1 MSSIF
6 AFGKRRTDMGKFR
19 KIRFRRMLVMLML
32 MLLVSCVEAVEP
44 VAITPTSNIF
54 AKKATSCIIVKD
66 KADTD
71 SSNNKVSKQ
80 WDDNFISGLGH
91 SDLGCD

>member
-1 MSSIF
+1 MGSIF
-6 AFGKRRTDMGKFR
+6 AFEKRRIDMEKFR
-19 KIRFRRMLVMLML
+19 KIRLGRMLVILML

-54 AKKATSCIIVKD
+54 AKKVAARIIIKE
-66 KADTD
+66 KADTN

-80 WDDNFISGLGH
+80 WDDNFISGSGH
-91 SDLGCD
+91 SDLSCD